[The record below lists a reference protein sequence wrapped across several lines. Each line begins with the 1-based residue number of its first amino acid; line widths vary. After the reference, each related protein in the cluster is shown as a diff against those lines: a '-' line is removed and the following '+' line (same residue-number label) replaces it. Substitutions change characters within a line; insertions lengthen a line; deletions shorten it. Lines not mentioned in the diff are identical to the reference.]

1 VSAEP
6 EAKPPLVLQQRSTDE
21 YLPPPLT
28 PAAAEARDR
37 VADEGEDRSRQVG
50 LELGSYWASRL
61 GTAAGLQA
69 LNDASG
75 CSYYDVP
82 DEASDDFAAANEAFA
97 GTGPVIDVQTH
108 FIADARHMDEA
119 AGALI
124 RSYRDRAPDWWTGL
138 DGIVG
143 YSLAEFL
150 RCVYVESEVIAAVLT
165 APPADE
171 RGDRFLDNLELAGT
185 RELIDRMAGTGR
197 LFNHAVVQ
205 PNLPGELDRMAEWH
219 DKLHPVGWK
228 VYTAGV
234 ILGERGPGRAIPES
248 DRWMLDDEEVGMP
261 FLARARDLGSKV
273 ICSHKGLS
281 RDVDNGSPR
290 DIGPCAKAFP
300 ELQFI
305 VYHSG
310 FEPELTEGPYTDQ
323 TAHDGTNRLIKTL
336 YDNNIPRGGNVSA
349 ELGTTW
355 FCLIKRP
362 EEAAHLL
369 GKLLVHLGADNVIWG
384 TDSIWYGP
392 SQPVIDAFRSFQI
405 PEWMQEEF
413 GYPALTAE
421 IKDKILCRN
430 AARIYGFDVDAL
442 LGTKRNDAI
451 GWTRQAALE
460 AEAHGLPSHA
470 LDQA

>member
-1 VSAEP
+1 MSPAP
-6 EAKPPLVLQQRSTDE
+6 KPAPPLVLQQRATDE

-28 PAAAEARDR
+28 PAAATARNR
-37 VADEGEDRSRQVG
+37 VASEGEDRAHHVG
-50 LELGSYWASRL
+50 ADLGTYWASRL

-75 CSYYDVP
+75 WPYFDIP
-82 DEASDDFAAANEAFA
+82 DEASDDLAAAGEAFG

-108 FIADARHMDEA
+108 FIADQRHMDA
-119 AGALI
+119 AAAALI
-124 RSYRDRAPDWWTGL
+124 RSYKNRAPDWWTGL
-138 DGIVG
+138 DNIVG

-150 RCVYVESEVIAAVLT
+150 RCVYVESEVVAAVLT

-185 RELIDRMAGTGR
+185 RELLDRLAGTGR

-205 PNLPGELDRMAEWH
+205 PNLAGELDRMSDWH
-219 DKLHPVGWK
+219 EKLHPVGWK

-234 ILGERGPGRAIPES
+234 ILGERAGRSVPDN

-261 FLARARDLGSKV
+261 FLERARDLGSKV

-310 FEPELTEGPYTDQ
+310 FEPELAEGPYTE
-323 TAHDGTNRLIKTL
+323 GTTGVGVNRLIKAL
-336 YDNNIPRGGNVSA
+336 YDNGIPRGGNVCA

-369 GKLLVHLGADNVIWG
+369 GKLLVHVGADNIIWG

-413 GYPALTAE
+413 GYPALTPQ
-421 IKDKILCRN
+421 IKDKVLCRN
-430 AARIYGFDVDAL
+430 AARIYGFDIEAL
-442 LGTKRNDAI
+442 LSTERGDAI
-451 GWTRQAALE
+451 AWTRQAALE
-460 AEAHGLPSHA
+460 AEARGLRSRA
-470 LDQA
+470 MGQA